1 MIKILSVGCINLSC
15 GFCKRN
21 FLKETDCVLELKLET
36 KLMLTHKASICN
48 SKFKDQLIILEWLK

>member
-1 MIKILSVGCINLSC
+1 MIKTLNIDCINLSC

-21 FLKETDCVLELKLET
+21 FLKGMNCVLESNTET
-36 KLMLTHKASICN
+36 KIMLTHKASICN